1 MASRFTIDVPSPPEA
16 TTISDIHLAAMDNN
30 LLTHAQFPTAPAL
43 RFFHAWLERN
53 TAQHVRDADKHVLVA
68 RDAASRQ
75 VVSFV
80 KWLVHA
86 PGGGESAARNLEG
99 WSGRGAQHVLN
110 AYAEMTA
117 RMRFD
122 AMGTRGYYH
131 VVFLCTAPQYT
142 RQGAARLLM
151 RRVQQRAAAD
161 KMPVILESTMEGTA
175 LYTSLGFQAVRQL
188 EMKLPARASH
198 HAAEVYRE
206 LIMVWTGP
214 AA

>member
-1 MASRFTIDVPSPPEA
+1 MASPFTIAVPSPDEA
-16 TTISDIHLAAMDNN
+16 TAISDIHLAAMDDN
-30 LLTHAQFPTAPAL
+30 LLTHAQFPDAPAL
-43 RFFHAWLERN
+43 SFFHGWLERN

-68 RDAASRQ
+68 RHAASRQ

-99 WSGRGAQHVLN
+99 WSGRGAQHVLDG
-110 AYAEMTA
+110 YADLTA
-117 RMRFD
+117 QMRFD
-122 AMGTRGYYH
+122 AMGMRAYYH
-131 VVFLCTAPQYT
+131 VVFLCTAPQWT

-151 RRVQQRAAAD
+151 RRVQQCAAAD
-161 KMPVILESTMEGTA
+161 KMPVILESTMEGMA

-198 HAAEVYRE
+198 HATEAYRE
-206 LIMVWTGP
+206 LIMVWTEP
-214 AA
+214 A